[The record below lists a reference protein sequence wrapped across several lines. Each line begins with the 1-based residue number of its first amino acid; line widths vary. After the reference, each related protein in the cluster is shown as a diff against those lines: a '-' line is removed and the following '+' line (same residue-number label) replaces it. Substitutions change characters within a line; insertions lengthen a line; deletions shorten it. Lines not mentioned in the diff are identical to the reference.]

1 MACEDPRDSI
11 AHAEAALCGLRV
23 LLSQQPNHESIGTH
37 DMAALLAVIH
47 DRMAPAAEAI
57 QKYVPRPD

>member
-11 AHAEAALCGLRV
+11 AYAEAALCGLRT
-23 LLSQQPNHESIGTH
+23 LLNQQPRSESIGAH
-37 DMAALLAVIH
+37 DIAALLGVIH

-57 QKYVPRPD
+57 QKYVPRVD